1 MKLLIREI
9 IIWPEDIRHDPRVIS
24 LDPDRISVV
33 SGWSGTGKSSIA
45 AIIDYVLGAG
55 SSSIPVGLIRDEASW
70 FGLTLDTEVG
80 PMRLARAKPEAR
92 EVSDAYWL
100 QQGEACATPLPTRPG
115 RNART
120 DRIKQLFDDLSQ
132 LSNLSTDP
140 EMRGYNARAS
150 FRDMAAFN
158 FLPQHIVA
166 NPYTMF
172 FKADTSEH
180 REKLRNV
187 LPLALG
193 VVTNEDLVRAHTR
206 KLLRDELRRAESDLK
221 LRREALDRWRAN
233 ATGAFLRAQEL
244 GLLPLGPL
252 PDDLQQV
259 IAMLQRVVGAAGAQA
274 ASPGR
279 VSAAVKNLEE
289 LRKRE
294 QELDRAIAD
303 RRRRLRRLRSLRSSV
318 TDYDAVLADQRDR
331 VRGVGWLRDA
341 IVADECVLCGNSS
354 ETARRALEELDQP
367 IAELEELTAGTTST
381 APMVDREI
389 VEIERELLTS
399 EQQLLDV
406 RRTRAVAEEAAGREQ
421 GRTQSLESVYRF
433 IGSTEQALLMLG
445 EVEGEGGLLANVAEL
460 KAKLAELDRAFDA
473 SMRQSREREIG
484 TRISRG
490 VSRFIEVLGIEGAQG
505 QPTLDYRELNLRFQR
520 EGANK
525 SDFLWEI
532 GSGENWMAYHLAT
545 MFSLHAVFLRRG
557 VANPVPSFLV
567 IDQPSQVYFPS
578 DTYEEYLDADGQVA
592 AGRRRDDLERTRQ
605 IFRAIAHVHAALEPK
620 LQIIILDHADRN
632 AWGDETSYVSVGNWR
647 GSEDWLIPRHW
658 YAQGSESSP

>member
-1 MKLLIREI
+1 MKLYIREI
-9 IIWPEDIRHDPRVIS
+9 IVWPEDIRHEPRVIS

-55 SSSIPVGLIRDEASW
+55 SSFIPVGLIRDEASW
-70 FGLTLDTEVG
+70 FGLTLGTEVG

-100 QQGEACATPLPTRPG
+100 QQGEECATPLPTRPG

-193 VVTNEDLVRAHTR
+193 IVTNEDLVRSHTR
-206 KLLRDELRRAESDLK
+206 KLLRDELRRAEADLRI
-221 LRREALDRWRAN
+221 RREALDRWRAN
-233 ATGAFLRAQEL
+233 ATGAFFRAQEL

-252 PDDLQQV
+252 PDDLQEV
-259 IAMLQRVVGAAGAQA
+259 IALLRGVVDAAGASA

-279 VSAAVKNLEE
+279 VSAAVRNLEE

-294 QELDRAIAD
+294 NELDRDIAD

-318 TDYDAVLADQRDR
+318 SDYDAVLADQRDR

-341 IVADECVLCGNSS
+341 IVNDECVLCGNGS
-354 ETARRALEELDQP
+354 EVARRALDELEQP

-399 EQQLLDV
+399 EQRLLDV
-406 RRTRAVAEEAAGREQ
+406 RRTRAGAEAAVGREQ

-433 IGSTEQALLMLG
+433 IGSTEQALLMVG
-445 EVEGEGGLLANVAEL
+445 EVEGEGGLLAKVRKL
-460 KAKLAELDRAFDA
+460 QAKLAELDRGFD
-473 SMRQSREREIG
+473 SGTRQAREREIG
-484 TRISRG
+484 ARISRG
-490 VSRFIEVLGIEGAQG
+490 VARFIKVLGIEGAQG
-505 QPTLDYRELNLRFQR
+505 IPALDYRELNLSFLR

-525 SDFLWEI
+525 PDFLWEI
-532 GSGENWMAYHLAT
+532 GSGENWMAYHLAI

-557 VANPVPSFLV
+557 VVNPVPSFLV

-578 DTYEEYLDADGQVA
+578 DTYEEFVDADGDVA

-605 IFRAIAHVHAALEPK
+605 IFKAVAHVHAALESK

-632 AWGDETSYVSVGNWR
+632 AWGEEKSYVSVGNWR
-647 GSEDWLIPRHW
+647 AAEDWLIPRHW
-658 YAQGSESSP
+658 YAQSAAT

>member
-1 MKLLIREI
+1 MKLYIREI
-9 IIWPEDIRHDPRVIS
+9 IVWPEDIRHEPRVIS
-24 LDPDRISVV
+24 LDPERISVV

-55 SSSIPVGLIRDEASW
+55 SSFIPVGLIRDEASW

-80 PMRLARAKPEAR
+80 PLRLARAKPEAR

-100 QQGEACATPLPTRPG
+100 QQGEECATPLPTRPG

-120 DRIKQLFDDLSQ
+120 ERIKQLFDDLSQ

-193 VVTNEDLVRAHTR
+193 IVTNEDLVRSHTR
-206 KLLRDELRRAESDLK
+206 KLLRDELRRAEADLRI
-221 LRREALDRWRAN
+221 RREALDRWRAN
-233 ATGAFLRAQEL
+233 ATGAFFRAQEL
-244 GLLPLGPL
+244 GLLPLGHL
-252 PDDLQQV
+252 PDDLQEV
-259 IAMLQRVVGAAGAQA
+259 IALLREVVDAAGASA

-279 VSAAVKNLEE
+279 VSAGVRNLEE

-294 QELDRAIAD
+294 HELDRDIAD

-318 TDYDAVLADQRDR
+318 SDYDAVLADQRDR

-341 IVADECVLCGNSS
+341 IVNDECVLCGNGS
-354 ETARRALEELDQP
+354 EVARRALDELEQP

-381 APMVDREI
+381 APMVDRDI

-399 EQQLLDV
+399 EQRLLDV
-406 RRTRAVAEEAAGREQ
+406 RRTRAAHTEPRECLPLHRQHGTSVAHAGRGRGGGRAARQ
-421 GRTQSLESVYRF
+421 G
-433 IGSTEQALLMLG
+433 
-445 EVEGEGGLLANVAEL
+445 
-460 KAKLAELDRAFDA
+460 
-473 SMRQSREREIG
+473 
-484 TRISRG
+484 
-490 VSRFIEVLGIEGAQG
+490 
-505 QPTLDYRELNLRFQR
+505 
-520 EGANK
+520 
-525 SDFLWEI
+525 
-532 GSGENWMAYHLAT
+532 
-545 MFSLHAVFLRRG
+545 
-557 VANPVPSFLV
+557 
-567 IDQPSQVYFPS
+567 
-578 DTYEEYLDADGQVA
+578 
-592 AGRRRDDLERTRQ
+592 
-605 IFRAIAHVHAALEPK
+605 
-620 LQIIILDHADRN
+620 
-632 AWGDETSYVSVGNWR
+632 
-647 GSEDWLIPRHW
+647 
-658 YAQGSESSP
+658 